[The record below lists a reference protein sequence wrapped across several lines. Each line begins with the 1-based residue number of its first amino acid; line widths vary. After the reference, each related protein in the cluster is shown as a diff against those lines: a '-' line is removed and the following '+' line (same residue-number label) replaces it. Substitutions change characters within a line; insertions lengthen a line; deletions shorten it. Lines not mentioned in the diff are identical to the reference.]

1 MGYRIQIA
9 KNRGH
14 RYISI
19 VEDFYN
25 PAIKR
30 GSTRNIKT
38 YGDLDKLLIDDPD
51 IENKIRA
58 EFEELKSDRDRQ
70 KKLREAS
77 LLDMAVKPDFSS
89 KPGSAPALNYGIGM
103 YRKLWE
109 KLNLDTWFNQYSR
122 NHKDRVRFD
131 YDMAAFYLSA
141 CRILYPGSKKRTF
154 ERRDSF
160 VYDFSA
166 LTLDNLY
173 DTLGL
178 LAASKETLV
187 NHLNRNI
194 AGLYERTVTVALY
207 DCTTFYFESFDT
219 DELRARGMSKENRTN
234 EVQVVM
240 GLLIDGDGIPLDY
253 DLFKGNT
260 SEINTMLQVVKRH
273 REAAGLGSV
282 TVIADRGLNSA
293 FNLSELTREGFDYI
307 VAQSIDRLGNSFKEQ
322 VFDGNW
328 ESVFGTEDND
338 TFKLK
343 TIADEE
349 DSIIVSWS
357 LKREMHD
364 LKVLEERW
372 EKSCELIGKGSS
384 AVEASFKHGTRQF
397 LKTKSGQKAEYEPN
411 TRLYEKR
418 RKYAGF
424 YALKTSLKNLSPSEV
439 YSKLRQLWRVEE
451 CFRVLKSNLEARP
464 VYVWS
469 TEHIR
474 GHFLI
479 CYLALVLERLSL
491 KMIREAGI
499 EVSSHK
505 LIELMRGQQIIVLPS
520 SKRIYTGCVRTGQ
533 GGDDQS
539 VELADKAMSHFNLE
553 AVNKVELTPMLLKKL
568 KVKLPFKIK

>member
-1 MGYRIQIA
+1 
-9 KNRGH
+9 
-14 RYISI
+14 
-19 VEDFYN
+19 
-25 PAIKR
+25 
-30 GSTRNIKT
+30 
-38 YGDLDKLLIDDPD
+38 
-51 IENKIRA
+51 
-58 EFEELKSDRDRQ
+58 
-70 KKLREAS
+70 
-77 LLDMAVKPDFSS
+77 
-89 KPGSAPALNYGIGM
+89 
-103 YRKLWE
+103 
-109 KLNLDTWFNQYSR
+109 
-122 NHKDRVRFD
+122 
-131 YDMAAFYLSA
+131 
-141 CRILYPGSKKRTF
+141 
-154 ERRDSF
+154 
-160 VYDFSA
+160 
-166 LTLDNLY
+166 
-173 DTLGL
+173 
-178 LAASKETLV
+178 
-187 NHLNRNI
+187 
-194 AGLYERTVTVALY
+194 
-207 DCTTFYFESFDT
+207 
-219 DELRARGMSKENRTN
+219 MSKENRTN

-328 ESVFGTEDND
+328 ESVFGTDDND
-338 TFKLK
+338 SFKLK

-397 LKTKSGQKAEYEPN
+397 LKSKSGHKAEYEPN

-439 YSKLRQLWRVEE
+439 YAKLRQLWRVEE

-533 GGDDQS
+533 GGDNLS